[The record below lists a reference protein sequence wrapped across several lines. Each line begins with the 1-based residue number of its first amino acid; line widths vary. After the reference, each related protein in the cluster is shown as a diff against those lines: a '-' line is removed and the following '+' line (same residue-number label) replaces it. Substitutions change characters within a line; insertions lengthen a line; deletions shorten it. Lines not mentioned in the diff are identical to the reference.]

1 MFISIYI
8 YIYPKEYC
16 IDALELVLTRVSILP
31 YDDVDIVLTID
42 TRSHKRKRVHQYI
55 IMYRCRWLNSLLST
69 STRIKRLLLSNSSSL
84 TLFFFFIPSFYI
96 LFSLRHT
103 RDLKTLGA
111 HTMMSSR
118 SLGLRLRLF
127 LRTNSRSRFTFMV

>member
-84 TLFFFFIPSFYI
+84 TLFFF
-96 LFSLRHT
+96 
-103 RDLKTLGA
+103 
-111 HTMMSSR
+111 
-118 SLGLRLRLF
+118 LF
-127 LRTNSRSRFTFMV
+127 LLFIFYFLFATRGT